1 MQDTI
6 PIPKNGAVGQ
16 LGHWIDPDD
25 LETELN
31 MRFPGCMKG
40 NKDDIGTHTTYYY
53 IYGVYI
59 SDEHSNFLDKYDKIK
74 TNN

>member
-6 PIPKNGAVGQ
+6 PIPKNGAKGQ
-16 LGHWIDPDD
+16 LGNWIDPDD

-40 NKDDIGTHTTYYY
+40 IENYSFKIYFWGWGGYGTHIL
-53 IYGVYI
+53 IYK
-59 SDEHSNFLDKYDKIK
+59 SDRV
-74 TNN
+74 

>member
-6 PIPKNGAVGQ
+6 PIPKNGAKGQ

-40 NKDDIGTHTTYYY
+40 IKNFFLGGNGRATLSLIYKMIGL
-53 IYGVYI
+53 
-59 SDEHSNFLDKYDKIK
+59 F
-74 TNN
+74 